1 MNLENL
7 TGQQHQL
14 LTEYLAALRPGEP
27 PQVCQV
33 LTVFWPDKTDRSYF
47 FWPAWEDP
55 LYNKLLA
62 RPDVGICEA
71 RLRAANPAKPF
82 FRINITA
89 DVSDNAV
96 AVEFHEG
103 PQFDTC
109 IREKFQDSGENV
121 RASIRLY
128 FPAIDLMVT
137 EFVGHFKAPTL
148 GNQFYTPVQLSNGF
162 RSKLFQIPSLRLGWN
177 GCQATFGG
185 QLATWEQISRNACK
199 YNQHIPV
206 LPAGVARIGS
216 LDPDTGG
223 PRTFCPKT
231 NRAVCRE
238 VIGNTPTDEK
248 LHFFGS
254 DTVFDQSFLG
264 HSRQKNLTNT
274 YNLESRSRDPLG
286 VLFGYRRRFPLQL
299 VQVAKQD
306 PLSESGTLLTRWYG
320 GHGPIQQ
327 LVSVKLRGKTPQ
339 GQEVRLGEY
348 LQPPLTN
355 FPANTGTNPGNLNH
369 IVHVGLNENPVKSA
383 EITFDQIQAEGEGYG
398 FREVRVYNA
407 DGTFVDQYSDAPAW
421 CLRTLIESLRFGLR
435 ITPNYF
441 NNEDWVALAAAD
453 AAAGRTFNHYVQGGT
468 ADKVIEDICRSMR
481 YSLPFWHGDKLRIVP
496 LGKETITGNLP
507 TFYAQ
512 GENTNI
518 LEFDG
523 SNLSRMPGEFKG
535 MAAIRPLKKSDDEI
549 PRFTYLTFD
558 DDPNQ
563 VYGRLVTAEAQK
575 LIQRDM
581 WASRDGWQRPTEK
594 EFVGIGVTNEAQAKA
609 LAISLLEVGEFEK
622 GGTRNNCG
630 FEFVVKGVSPDVLN
644 LHPWA
649 LLHLVADD
657 YAYMREPGPNY
668 DNTGPR
674 YEYFRVIGKSRDEN
688 LQTTL
693 TVWAY
698 PKGYYE
704 AQ

>member
-1 MNLENL
+1 MIE
-7 TGQQHQL
+7 
-14 LTEYLAALRPGEP
+14 LRNI
-27 PQVCQV
+27 
-33 LTVFWPDKTDRSYF
+33 VFD
-47 FWPAWEDP
+47 
-55 LYNKLLA
+55 
-62 RPDVGICEA
+62 
-71 RLRAANPAKPF
+71 
-82 FRINITA
+82 
-89 DVSDNAV
+89 V
-96 AVEFHEG
+96 AV
-103 PQFDTC
+103 
-109 IREKFQDSGENV
+109 N
-121 RASIRLY
+121 
-128 FPAIDLMVT
+128 
-137 EFVGHFKAPTL
+137 
-148 GNQFYTPVQLSNGF
+148 
-162 RSKLFQIPSLRLGWN
+162 
-177 GCQATFGG
+177 
-185 QLATWEQISRNACK
+185 
-199 YNQHIPV
+199 
-206 LPAGVARIGS
+206 
-216 LDPDTGG
+216 
-223 PRTFCPKT
+223 
-231 NRAVCRE
+231 
-238 VIGNTPTDEK
+238 
-248 LHFFGS
+248 
-254 DTVFDQSFLG
+254 SFL
-264 HSRQKNLTNT
+264 
-274 YNLESRSRDPLG
+274 
-286 VLFGYRRRFPLQL
+286 
-299 VQVAKQD
+299 AK
-306 PLSESGTLLTRWYG
+306 T
-320 GHGPIQQ
+320 
-327 LVSVKLRGKTPQ
+327 
-339 GQEVRLGEY
+339 
-348 LQPPLTN
+348 
-355 FPANTGTNPGNLNH
+355 
-369 IVHVGLNENPVKSA
+369 
-383 EITFDQIQAEGEGYG
+383 
-398 FREVRVYNA
+398 
-407 DGTFVDQYSDAPAW
+407 
-421 CLRTLIESLRFGLR
+421 
-435 ITPNYF
+435 
-441 NNEDWVALAAAD
+441 
-453 AAAGRTFNHYVQGGT
+453 AAGIDKFTNS
-468 ADKVIEDICRSMR
+468 AAKVIEDICRSMR

-523 SNLSRMPGEFKG
+523 SNLSGMPGEFKG

-563 VYGRLVTAEAQK
+563 VYGRMITAEAQK

-609 LAISLLEVGEFEK
+609 LAVSLLEVGEFEK